1 MDKIYNIK
9 ITCSN
14 VSPGNQNSTAL
25 ADSIN
30 IHEIGHYIGSSEK
43 WNDKLVD
50 KQKEIL
56 DIIKFNNISNINNKI
71 FFRSPKISLPRE
83 KLNLINEKYKSKT
96 TRDINQAD
104 YIITSE
110 KYINS
115 LFQFMWDT
123 IYESNDLLTFIP
135 TIKNL
140 FEDRAYTILMDK
152 LKNYPNNYITFNTPY
167 YTSNYRNLPSLL
179 KIQDSLKKLSKKSSG
194 YQIYIKPLNKPI
206 WDEIY
211 NNKHKTILDVKLAS
225 LATEDSLII
234 DTEVF
239 NRLSEMFKSNDLD
252 NTVLGLEMMANSNI
266 EKSQGFIA
274 LLFFMYGDNKFRF
287 SKSWNHVNIKSIRTR
302 FDKYNLNYSRHHV
315 QPYDTFIKKLTE
327 DNGLNNYVMESIL
340 DTIYNK
346 IIINQFGFNSNAS
359 FKIDRSA
366 LILKNE
372 YKQKCI
378 DTELII

>member
-14 VSPGNQNSTAL
+14 VSHQNSTVL
-25 ADSIN
+25 ADTIKIS
-30 IHEIGHYIGSSEK
+30 EIGHYIGSSER
-43 WNDKLVD
+43 WNDKPVD

-115 LFQFMWDT
+115 LFQFTWNT

-152 LKNYPNNYITFNTPY
+152 LKNYPNNYITFNNDY
-167 YTSNYRNLPSLL
+167 YSSNYGNMS
-179 KIQDSLKKLSKKSSG
+179 KIKDSLKKLSKKSSG
-194 YQIYIKPLNKPI
+194 YQIYIKPLDKPI

-266 EKSQGFIA
+266 EKSKGFIA

-340 DTIYNK
+340 DTIYNN